1 MKKIIVFFLTLFL
14 IISTSIIKN
23 STKDIDDEIYLI
35 RENLLLLEKRY
46 KNSKLEYDYLSSSE
60 KLLEYQ
66 KIHFE
71 NLLKKKVLKEIK
83 TINIIDKEI
92 FINNLTMTVS
102 NE

>member
-1 MKKIIVFFLTLFL
+1 MKKVIVFFLVLFL
-14 IISTSIIKN
+14 IITTSIIKN
-23 STKDIDDEIYLI
+23 STKDIDDDIYLI

-46 KNSKLEYDYLSSSE
+46 KNSKLEYDFLSSSE

-71 NLLKKKVLKEIK
+71 NLLKKKTLKEIK
-83 TINIIDKEI
+83 TIDIIDKDI
-92 FINNLTMTVS
+92 FINNLTMTVT

>member
-1 MKKIIVFFLTLFL
+1 MKKIMVFFLVLFL
-14 IISTSIIKN
+14 IITTSIIKN

-46 KNSKLEYDYLSSSE
+46 KNSKLEFDYLSSSE

>member
-1 MKKIIVFFLTLFL
+1 MKKIIVFFLVLFL
-14 IISTSIIKN
+14 IITTSIIKK

-35 RENLLLLEKRY
+35 KENLLLLEKRY

-66 KIHFE
+66 KIYFE
-71 NLLKKKVLKEIK
+71 NLLKKKILKEIK

>member
-1 MKKIIVFFLTLFL
+1 MKKIIVFFLVLFL
-14 IISTSIIKN
+14 IITTSIIKN

>member
-1 MKKIIVFFLTLFL
+1 MKKIIVFFLVLFL
-14 IISTSIIKN
+14 IITTSIIKN

-46 KNSKLEYDYLSSSE
+46 NNSKLEYDYLSSSE

-92 FINNLTMTVS
+92 FINNLTMTVT

>member
-1 MKKIIVFFLTLFL
+1 MKKIIVFFLVLFL
-14 IISTSIIKN
+14 IITTSIIKN

-71 NLLKKKVLKEIK
+71 NLLKKKG
-83 TINIIDKEI
+83 
-92 FINNLTMTVS
+92 S
-102 NE
+102 

>member
-1 MKKIIVFFLTLFL
+1 MKKVIVFFLVLFL
-14 IISTSIIKN
+14 IITTSIIKN
-23 STKDIDDEIYLI
+23 STKDIDDDIYLI

-46 KNSKLEYDYLSSSE
+46 KNSKLEYDFLSSSE

-71 NLLKKKVLKEIK
+71 NLLKKKTLREIK
-83 TINIIDKEI
+83 TINIIGKEI
-92 FINNLTMTVS
+92 FINNLTMTVT

>member
-1 MKKIIVFFLTLFL
+1 MKKVIVFFLVLFL
-14 IISTSIIKN
+14 IITTSIIKN
-23 STKDIDDEIYLI
+23 STKDIDDDIYLI

-46 KNSKLEYDYLSSSE
+46 KNSKLEYDFLSSSE

-71 NLLKKKVLKEIK
+71 NLLKKKTLKEIK

>member
-1 MKKIIVFFLTLFL
+1 MKKIIVFFLVLFL
-14 IISTSIIKN
+14 IITTSIIKN

-92 FINNLTMTVS
+92 FINNLTMTVT

>member
-66 KIHFE
+66 KIYFE

>member
-1 MKKIIVFFLTLFL
+1 MKKIIVFFLVLFL
-14 IISTSIIKN
+14 IITTSIIKN

-92 FINNLTMTVS
+92 FINNLTMTAS